1 MVNLRNSLISIL
13 CTNVFKDPP
22 LVHDLLPKKP
32 VYTIIHLTFTFN
44 QVTVMLVTFDSHYYK
59 SYQYVYVSSR
69 SELLFMITSLNMFV
83 LHKCIIDPYF
93 WQCDLYLMH
102 FLRFVD
108 INSMHKFNLNPT
120 FVHYDFLS
128 KYDFYTNVYQTFR
141 FDCVTLTLSQDK
153 VLILCLSFIKIRLS
167 VHAL

>member
-1 MVNLRNSLISIL
+1 MGKSEARCSYKFVFIRKKECTLWPWPMVNLRNSLISIL

-22 LVHDLLPKKP
+22 LVYNLLPKKP

-102 FLRFVD
+102 FFAFCL
-108 INSMHKFNLNPT
+108 
-120 FVHYDFLS
+120 YQ
-128 KYDFYTNVYQTFR
+128 FY
-141 FDCVTLTLSQDK
+141 
-153 VLILCLSFIKIRLS
+153 
-167 VHAL
+167 A

>member
-13 CTNVFKDPP
+13 RTNVFKDPP
-22 LVHDLLPKKP
+22 LVHDLLPKKT

-83 LHKCIIDPYF
+83 LQKRYNWSLLLTILCIF
-93 WQCDLYLMH
+93 W
-102 FLRFVD
+102 RFVD

-128 KYDFYTNVYQTFR
+128 KYDFYTNVYLTFR

-167 VHAL
+167 VHAFQ